1 MRKSFAKFLFATLAF
16 YVPFGAEAQD
26 FDFKAEGICYK
37 IISDA
42 DKTVGV
48 TSGERNAETL
58 KIPASVKNE
67 AEEYSVI
74 SVEDGAFMDCSA
86 LVSVSIPE
94 SVTSIGRDAFSGCKE
109 LTSVSVPANVTE
121 IKNCVFYNCEALAS
135 VTLGNSVT
143 LIADSAFMNCSALA
157 SVPIPESVT
166 SIGRDAFSGCREL
179 SSVSVPANV
188 TEIKSGVF
196 HNCEALASVT
206 LGNSIVSIGNKAFQN
221 CGSLVS
227 IALPESVT
235 SIGSDAFAGC
245 IALQGINISDK
256 VTSIGD
262 RAFQNCSAFVS
273 VSVPGSVKAIGN
285 NVFSGC
291 KSLANATLG
300 NGIVS
305 IGENAFKECGSLV
318 SIALPESVTS
328 IGNYAFTY
336 CTDLESV
343 NIPESVTSIGS
354 NAFSYCTSLESVNIP
369 EGITA
374 IKNNTFTSCSALSEV
389 NLPANLTEI
398 GDYAFYS
405 CRNLESV
412 NIPEKVRTIGRKAF
426 FQCAALKSADIP
438 DGVSAIGEEAFSEC
452 NSLESIIIPSGVTA
466 IAGRTFYNCR
476 NLKSATIPERVT
488 EIGEKA
494 FYGCSNLGY
503 IYCHAANPPVCAADC
518 FSGGVDMVS
527 CNLHVPEEAE
537 GAYRTA
543 HVWNKFFNSFNIDG
557 INYEIVSETDGTVA
571 VSLGD
576 REYAGTLEIPA
587 SVENGAKT
595 YSVVSVKDGAFMD
608 CSALSGVTLPASI
621 TEIGE
626 KAFYGCSNLGDI
638 YCNAAVPPVC
648 AADCFLGLDMVS
660 CNLHVPEEA
669 EGAYRAAPVWEE
681 FFNSFNIGG
690 INYKITSDDDKTVE
704 VISKPERYSGD
715 IVIPASVE
723 REGNTYTVTAIGDG
737 AFSGCTGLASVVIP
751 DNVKSIGNEAFSWC
765 NGLTGVT
772 LGSGLT
778 TIGNDAFKGC
788 GDIAAI
794 SVPDGVTMIGSS
806 AFENCRS
813 LKEATLGSGLES
825 IGSRAF
831 AECNILEEIIVPDE
845 VTTIGKQAFVNC
857 GALRSAV
864 IPDKVEVLNDS
875 VFSGCGKLESVI
887 LGKAL
892 TSIGKGVFD
901 ACSGLKTIE
910 CLATTPP
917 ECGILCFHGV
927 DYTACTLT
935 VPEGTEEAYRNADGW
950 KEFLYDGFF
959 TAGGIRYAII
969 SPAERTVTV
978 VPGQGYS
985 GTIEIPSTVEAEN
998 KEGEEGESVTYN
1010 VVSISSSAFE
1020 GCTDV
1025 TKVVIPAS
1033 ITQIGDCAF
1042 KGCTGITE
1050 ISNYAAIPQTL
1061 GVSCFHGVD
1070 YMTCTLTVPEGA
1082 EEVYRN
1088 ADGWKE
1094 FFYDGSFTAGGIRYA
1109 IISSAER
1116 TVTVVPGQVYS
1127 GTIEIPFIVEA
1138 ENKEGEEGES
1148 VTYNVVSISSSA
1160 FEGCTGVTEVAI
1172 PASIM
1177 QIGDY
1182 AFKGCTGI
1190 KEIYNFAETPQTLGV
1205 SCFEGID
1212 LSSKKLYLPSEKAKS
1227 AYKAA
1232 DQWKDFV
1239 DNNVIADG
1247 YPEKYDISIG
1257 TIYVN
1262 GELAKRVETEIFD
1275 RNTGESEG
1283 TTETFVVG
1291 AQCGVNEAVPT
1302 ISPRNGQASVLIDG
1316 QEVDGESRIDITA
1329 GGRCE
1334 VPVTVNVRNI
1344 VERTYMLEVCKLPY
1358 NIINKRWNDILAV
1371 VNNPENNGGLE
1382 FTSYKWF
1389 VNGTDINCDMQ
1400 YIYLPEGVST
1410 TDVYSVEVTTTDGI
1424 TLTSCGKTFPAEK
1437 AAVSLYPTVVQGGAD
1452 MTLNI
1457 ESDTASDGLST
1468 VYISDMTG
1476 RTSKQQVSGRYNTV
1490 TAPEAQGTYIVNVI
1504 TPDKEKT
1511 EFKIIVKD

>member
-26 FDFKAEGICYK
+26 FDFEAEGICYK

-48 TSGERNAETL
+48 ISGARNAETL

-157 SVPIPESVT
+157 SVTIPESVT

-179 SSVSVPANV
+179 TSVSVPANV
-188 TEIKSGVF
+188 TEIKNGVF

-245 IALQGINISDK
+245 IALQGIDIPDK

-291 KSLANATLG
+291 KSLANATLE

-343 NIPESVTSIGS
+343 NIPERVTSIGS

-369 EGITA
+369 EGVTSV
-374 IKNNTFTSCSALSEV
+374 KDNTFTSCSALSEIK
-389 NLPANLTEI
+389 LPENLTEI

-412 NIPEKVRTIGRKAF
+412 TIPEKVRTIGRKAF

-438 DGVSAIGEEAFSEC
+438 DGVSAIGEEVFSEC
-452 NSLESIIIPSGVTA
+452 NSLESIKIPSGVTA

-494 FYGCSNLGY
+494 FYGCSNLGD
-503 IYCHAANPPVCAADC
+503 IYCNAANPPVCAADC
-518 FSGGVDMVS
+518 FSGVDMVS
-527 CNLHVPEEAE
+527 CNLHVSEEAE

-626 KAFYGCSNLGDI
+626 KAFYGCSNLGVI

-648 AADCFLGLDMVS
+648 AADCFSGVDMVS

-751 DNVKSIGNEAFSWC
+751 DNVKSIGSEAFSGC

-788 GDIAAI
+788 GNIAAI

-813 LKEATLGSGLES
+813 LKKAALGSGLES

-935 VPEGTEEAYRNADGW
+935 VPEGAEETYRKADGW

-1020 GCTDV
+1020 GCT
-1025 TKVVIPAS
+1025 
-1033 ITQIGDCAF
+1033 
-1042 KGCTGITE
+1042 
-1050 ISNYAAIPQTL
+1050 
-1061 GVSCFHGVD
+1061 
-1070 YMTCTLTVPEGA
+1070 
-1082 EEVYRN
+1082 
-1088 ADGWKE
+1088 
-1094 FFYDGSFTAGGIRYA
+1094 
-1109 IISSAER
+1109 
-1116 TVTVVPGQVYS
+1116 
-1127 GTIEIPFIVEA
+1127 
-1138 ENKEGEEGES
+1138 
-1148 VTYNVVSISSSA
+1148 
-1160 FEGCTGVTEVAI
+1160 GVTEVAI
-1172 PASIM
+1172 PASIT

-1212 LSSKKLYLPSEKAKS
+1212 LSGKKLYLPSEKAKS

-1247 YPEKYDISIG
+1247 YPEKYDTSIG

-1262 GELAKRVETEIFD
+1262 GELAKRVKTEIFD
-1275 RNTGESEG
+1275 EKTGESEG

-1302 ISPRNGQASVLIDG
+1302 ISPRNGQVSVLIDG

-1437 AAVSLYPTVVQGGAD
+1437 AAVSLYPTVVQGGAG
-1452 MTLNI
+1452 MTLSI